1 MTYIYCKNVITNSIN
16 SKTLNTAE
24 MLEKLDVFYLGNR
37 ITKEQY
43 EELVSLINEYVTN
56 LTNETSEN

>member
-16 SKTLNTAE
+16 SNKLNTVE